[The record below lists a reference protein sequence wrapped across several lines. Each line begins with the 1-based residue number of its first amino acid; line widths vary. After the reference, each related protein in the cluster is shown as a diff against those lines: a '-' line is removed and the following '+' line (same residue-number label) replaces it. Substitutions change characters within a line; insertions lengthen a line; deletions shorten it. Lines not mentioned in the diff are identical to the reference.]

1 MIISSAKGTITLYN
15 YAPLE
20 DQLSKYFKNL
30 KALKKKDQKV
40 VNIWLFVEVE
50 VKGQSESRGAILQV
64 DKVHL

>member
-1 MIISSAKGTITLYN
+1 M
-15 YAPLE
+15 
-20 DQLSKYFKNL
+20 
-30 KALKKKDQKV
+30 DQKV

>member
-30 KALKKKDQKV
+30 KALKKRPK
-40 VNIWLFVEVE
+40 
-50 VKGQSESRGAILQV
+50 S
-64 DKVHL
+64 DKYMVICGG